1 MMKEECKINCCRCPK
16 RDTCEIMHE
25 RLVNELFTVYGQP
38 QKRMSEKV
46 IRIYEQHPE
55 RLHTEKDILNSF
67 EHTKQNLELL
77 EEVILELKAYEI
89 ELTNRYNFIKTAP
102 TRQKIKLYREKRY
115 QEKVFYYIQFY
126 DVNLTDGHEEL
137 THSIKYTGKE
147 RKQAIEHFEQLKK
160 EKSNAIFEMDI
171 DKKSWER

>member
-1 MMKEECKINCCRCPK
+1 MIKEECKINCCRCPK
-16 RDTCEIMHE
+16 HDTCEIMHE
-25 RLVNELFTVYGQP
+25 RLINDLFTVYGQP

-67 EHTKQNLELL
+67 EHTKQNLERL

-89 ELTNRYNFIKTAP
+89 ELTKRYNFIKTAP

-160 EKSNAIFEMDI
+160 EKNNVIFEIDI

>member
-1 MMKEECKINCCRCPK
+1 MTKECKTNCCRCPE
-16 RDTCEIMHE
+16 RDTCENMHK
-25 RLVNELFTVYGQP
+25 RLINELFTIYGQP
-38 QKRMSEKV
+38 QMRMSEKV
-46 IRIYEQHPE
+46 IRIYEQHPK
-55 RLHTEKDILNSF
+55 RLHTERDILNSF
-67 EHTKQNLELL
+67 AHVREDLERL
-77 EEVILELKAYEI
+77 EEITLELKAYQI

-126 DVNLTDGHEEL
+126 DVNLVDGHEEI
-137 THSIKYTGKE
+137 TRSIKYTGKE

-171 DKKSWER
+171 AKKSWER

>member
-1 MMKEECKINCCRCPK
+1 M
-16 RDTCEIMHE
+16 
-25 RLVNELFTVYGQP
+25 
-38 QKRMSEKV
+38 
-46 IRIYEQHPE
+46 
-55 RLHTEKDILNSF
+55 
-67 EHTKQNLELL
+67 
-77 EEVILELKAYEI
+77 
-89 ELTNRYNFIKTAP
+89 
-102 TRQKIKLYREKRY
+102 YREKRY